1 MTHQPATP
9 APLEPGSTLA
19 GYQINRLL
27 GRGSAAEVYRA
38 SRIETGEEFALKLLH
53 IRASD
58 QTLARHRFEREM
70 AVVARLDHPGI
81 SHIHEFG
88 GVSPGTYY
96 IVMDLIDG
104 ASLRDVLSE
113 RRDGLPLPK
122 ALDIFQQ
129 LAEALTYA
137 HTQGVIHQDVRPSN
151 ILLAN
156 GVRPILVDFG
166 LVRLL
171 DQDDIT
177 TAQFSPRAPLY
188 MSPEQA
194 AGREITPRA
203 DIYALGILLYE
214 MTTGDVPFKGGSA
227 ARVLVQHLQAAP
239 RPPSELKGDLDSRVE
254 AVILKAL
261 SKEPHERYASPLVML
276 DDLTDAPQAD
286 SYDTVTLTRNEA
298 AAFRQELNAARAQ
311 YQPQAASSAP
321 PPSAPEPSAPPGLDR
336 RLLLIGGVVL
346 VVVVVVL
353 AILILQGMG

>member
-1 MTHQPATP
+1 MTHQPVIP
-9 APLEPGSTLA
+9 VPLEPGTTLA
-19 GYQINRLL
+19 HYRINRLL

-38 SRIETGEEFALKLLH
+38 SHIETGEEYALKALH

-58 QTLARHRFEREM
+58 QTLARRRFEREM

-81 SHIHEFG
+81 CRVHDFG
-88 GVSPGTYY
+88 CVSPGSYY
-96 IVMDLIDG
+96 IVMDLIEG
-104 ASLRDVLSE
+104 TSLRDVLSE

-129 LAEALTYA
+129 VVEAVNYA

-166 LVRLL
+166 IVRML
-171 DQDDIT
+171 DQDDVT
-177 TAQFSPRAPLY
+177 TAEFSPRAPLY

-227 ARVLVQHLQAAP
+227 ARVLVQHLQASP
-239 RPPSELKGDLDSRVE
+239 RPPSELKGDLDTRVE

-261 SKEPHERYASPLVML
+261 SKEPHERYGSPLAML
-276 DDLTDAPQAD
+276 DDLTDEQQAD
-286 SYDTVTLTRNEA
+286 NYDTITLTRGEA
-298 AAFRQELNAARAQ
+298 RAFRDELKAAQAQ
-311 YQPQAASSAP
+311 YQQQAAP
-321 PPSAPEPSAPPGLDR
+321 PPEQAVSPTPPAPDR
-336 RLLLIGGVVL
+336 RLLLIGGAVL
-346 VVVVVVL
+346 VIALIVVALVL
-353 AILILQGMG
+353 LLQGAG